1 MKPAIKI
8 VLRRFLLT
16 LSAIA
21 VWVKALA
28 GGRGDEQTRSIPE
41 TDEKTAKDRQQKP
54 NREP

>member
-28 GGRGDEQTRSIPE
+28 GGRGDEQTRSISE
-41 TDEKTAKDRQQKP
+41 TDEKTAKDGQQKP